1 MDQHHLRHL
10 CVRRLVMDKNEN
22 LLLNRLD
29 KPLRFLGVNK
39 DEALVLVIPLFG
51 GLFMGWIVC
60 GFIAGIGALSLLR
73 TIKQQNAGSTLIHAL
88 YWHLPTPKKFMK
100 LPVPSHIR
108 EMIG

>member
-1 MDQHHLRHL
+1 MDR
-10 CVRRLVMDKNEN
+10 NEN
-22 LLLNRLD
+22 FLLNRLD

-39 DEALVLVIPLFG
+39 DEAFIVILPLFG

-60 GFIAGIGALSLLR
+60 GFLVGVGGLSGLR
-73 TIKQQNAGSTLIHAL
+73 AIKKKNEGSTLIHAL
-88 YWHLPTPKKFMK
+88 YWHLPTPKKMMK

>member
-1 MDQHHLRHL
+1 
-10 CVRRLVMDKNEN
+10 MDKNEN